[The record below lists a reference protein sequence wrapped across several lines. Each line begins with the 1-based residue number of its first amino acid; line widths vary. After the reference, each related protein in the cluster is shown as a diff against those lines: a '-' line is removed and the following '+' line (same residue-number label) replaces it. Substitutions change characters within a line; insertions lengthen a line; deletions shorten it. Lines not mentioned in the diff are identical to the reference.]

1 MIYDTTFEHE
11 TWNESS
17 DEERVVLHIDVWNT
31 VDLSPSEVRA
41 MQRVYE
47 LREMFLRAEGL
58 IETGGKL

>member
-17 DEERVVLHIDVWNT
+17 DEERVVLHIDFWNT